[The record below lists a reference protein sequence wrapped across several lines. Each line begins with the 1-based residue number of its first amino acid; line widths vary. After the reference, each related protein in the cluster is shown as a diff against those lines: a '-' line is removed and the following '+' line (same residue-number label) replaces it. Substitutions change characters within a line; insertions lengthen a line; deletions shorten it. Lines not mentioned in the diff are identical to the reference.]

1 MSRRFKLVRVLA
13 IVMRRGGDPEMSKIR
28 LKVNLNPLYKLLTLP
43 RRPHVKADNLS
54 TPPPPLVM

>member
-13 IVMRRGGDPEMSKIR
+13 IIMRSGGGGDSEMSKIR

-43 RRPHVKADNLS
+43 PALMLK
-54 TPPPPLVM
+54 PII

>member
-13 IVMRRGGDPEMSKIR
+13 IIMRRGGSEMSKIR

-43 RRPHVKADNLS
+43 PALMLK
-54 TPPPPLVM
+54 PII